1 MKIKLDL
8 KFDQILLYLH
18 TFFFEYIII
27 NHTKWHFIQAYFNH
41 ETNKI
46 IFWWNYVLLIIL
58 SIKKWRIYPVLLFLF
73 YWTVELSMEAN
84 PEDNNSNLKFEHQ
97 KKNVESYRSLVKK
110 AEARQYQ
117 QQEDDLKSKFI
128 FERPQLQ
135 CPLGH

>member
-1 MKIKLDL
+1 
-8 KFDQILLYLH
+8 
-18 TFFFEYIII
+18 
-27 NHTKWHFIQAYFNH
+27 
-41 ETNKI
+41 
-46 IFWWNYVLLIIL
+46 
-58 SIKKWRIYPVLLFLF
+58 
-73 YWTVELSMEAN
+73 MEAN